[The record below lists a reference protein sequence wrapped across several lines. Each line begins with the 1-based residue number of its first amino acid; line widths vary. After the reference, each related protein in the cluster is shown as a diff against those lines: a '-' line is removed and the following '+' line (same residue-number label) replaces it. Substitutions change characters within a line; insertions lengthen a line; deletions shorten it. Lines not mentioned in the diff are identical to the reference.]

1 MPDAC
6 CKLAIVAVAVA
17 VLSDVEL
24 PAPEYVVV
32 ADMYGRSS
40 EEALEPA
47 LVEILAAA
55 EA

>member
-6 CKLAIVAVAVA
+6 CKLAIVAVA

-40 EEALEPA
+40 EEEEALEPA

-55 EA
+55 VA